1 MGIMRMNFIEI
12 MFSAVLNIFSIIITF
27 RILEIFLDK
36 KDISKNLLLLVKII
50 VWLINFIVYYKFN
63 NIYITNGSIIMLMII
78 ASILVYKGSVFG
90 KIIAVFSSIGLGTV
104 VEEIVWRFFS
114 YYNIAEEMEL
124 FGGLITVII
133 QIIIVLILE
142 RYVSV
147 KKGQYITNQSY
158 INILMV
164 LLGNV
169 ILIYLLAGMES
180 VDRTKILL
188 ALISICIIDISTFWI
203 HNKVNEVY
211 REEIERQI
219 MSEQILMYKKQF
231 QIIEQSQ
238 NRIESFR
245 HDIKNHLLLL
255 YNYLDNDK
263 SDMAK
268 KYINDM
274 QKISSVPEQ
283 YIKTGNSELD
293 AVLNYSLS
301 KADKMNCTIET
312 NISVPRDAFIQG
324 YELVMLLGNMLD
336 NSIEA
341 LEKVNNKY
349 LYVGITVNKGL
360 LLIRIKN
367 TFDGIVETKEGFIK
381 TRKKESEI
389 HGIGLRNV
397 DEIVKKYDGELNIN
411 INGNYFVTDVL
422 MYL

>member
-1 MGIMRMNFIEI
+1 MIEI
-12 MFSAVLNIFSIIITF
+12 LLSATLNILNVYITF
-27 RILEIFLDK
+27 RIIDIFLEK
-36 KDISKNLLLLVKII
+36 KDIKNEKFFFVKFL
-50 VWLINFIVYYKFN
+50 VWLINCFIYNFG
-63 NIYITNGSIIMLMII
+63 NIYITNSSIIALLLL
-78 ASILVYKGSVFG
+78 ASSILYKGSMLKRIV
-90 KIIAVFSSIGLGTV
+90 AVFSSIGLCTV
-104 VEEIVWRFFS
+104 IEECVWRCFS

-124 FGGLITVII
+124 FGGLITAII
-133 QIIIVLILE
+133 LIIIVLILE
-142 RYVSV
+142 KLVSV
-147 KKGQYITNQSY
+147 KKDQYITNQSY
-158 INILMV
+158 INILIV

-169 ILIYLLAGMES
+169 ILIYLLVGMES
-180 VDRTKILL
+180 VDRAKILL

-219 MSEQILMYKKQF
+219 MAEQILMYKKQF

-245 HDIKNHLLLL
+245 HDIKKHLLLL
-255 YNYLDNDK
+255 YNYLDKNK

-268 KYINDM
+268 KYINDL

-293 AVLNYSLS
+293 AVLNYFLS

-324 YELVMLLGNMLD
+324 YELVMLLGNLLD

-341 LEKVNNKY
+341 LEKVDNKY

-367 TFDGIVETKEGFIK
+367 TFDGVVETKEGFIK

>member
-1 MGIMRMNFIEI
+1 MMINLIETI
-12 MFSAVLNIFSIIITF
+12 FSGVLNILSIIISF
-27 RILEIFLDK
+27 KILEIFLDK
-36 KDISKNLLLLVKII
+36 KDISNNIVLLVKIM
-50 VWLINFIVYYKFN
+50 VWLINYIVYYECD
-63 NIYITNGSIIMLMII
+63 NIYITNGSIIVLMLI

-104 VEEIVWRFFS
+104 VEEVVWSLFS
-114 YYNIAEEMEL
+114 YYNIAEDMEL
-124 FGGLITVII
+124 FGGLITAII
-133 QIIIVLILE
+133 LIIIVLILE
-142 RYVSV
+142 RFVSV
-147 KKGQYITNQSY
+147 KKDQYITNQSY

-211 REEIERQI
+211 SEEIERQI
-219 MSEQILMYKKQF
+219 MSDQILMYKKQF
-231 QIIEQSQ
+231 QIIDQSQ
-238 NRIESFR
+238 KRIESFR

-274 QKISSVPEQ
+274 GKISSVPEQ
-283 YIKTGNSELD
+283 YIKTGNSEVD

-301 KADKMNCTIET
+301 KADKMNCTVET
-312 NISVPRDAFIQG
+312 SISVPNDEFIQG
-324 YELVMLLGNMLD
+324 YELVMLLGNLLD

-341 LEKVNNKY
+341 LERADNKY
-349 LYVGITVNKGL
+349 LYVGITVDKGL

-367 TFDGIVETKEGFIK
+367 SFDGIVETKEGFFN
-381 TRKKESEI
+381 TRKKEPEI

-397 DEIVKKYDGELNIN
+397 DEIVQKYNGELSIN
-411 INGNYFVTDVL
+411 VNGNYFITDVL

>member
-1 MGIMRMNFIEI
+1 
-12 MFSAVLNIFSIIITF
+12 
-27 RILEIFLDK
+27 
-36 KDISKNLLLLVKII
+36 
-50 VWLINFIVYYKFN
+50 
-63 NIYITNGSIIMLMII
+63 MLMII

-381 TRKKESEI
+381 TRKKESER